1 MNQLNLSSL
10 NIKNPDGIIIGKI
23 DPIENTG
30 KSNYLDRIHL
40 IKTHERVF
48 KIFQNWYFLGFFK
61 TQCDI
66 VDQLKPFITDNS
78 ISLTQSSF
86 IEYNPIW
93 NSYGEVN
100 FRFCSRYFSNVWIL
114 KKLLEFEGVKVT
126 IRYSVIN
133 TIITFFHMLLRN
145 IVSFG
150 VVIILVIRYFF
161 IWRSIPPEVKKWSIS
176 RGLIH
181 SKEWKN
187 LEDSSYLA
195 YLNSWFRPFQNSK
208 FLKNEKKTFWLGNL
222 VKSKDIIYSLIQC
235 YQIIGIKDI
244 LKFNLLLPYL
254 QMDMYGRSV
263 SRLRKY
269 SPNSQYLMFE
279 LLYPFNSFLD
289 FKEYDIFISIM
300 LPSVK
305 MFPYAPERGVVYF
318 KYQSYLLGQKN
329 VNNISTKQ
337 KTEQLINIDRFI
349 NIYDP
354 KSQNCVFFTQPIY
367 LQDELNIIEEVI
379 SHCNAL
385 NLKLFIQL
393 HPRSNKKDYHILDKH
408 INFVSHYRDL
418 KNIKLAFIRN
428 SSIGEELTYLRI
440 PVICCLWGK
449 LREEHSFKYNKGVK
463 LIKEKAQLHECF

>member
-1 MNQLNLSSL
+1 
-10 NIKNPDGIIIGKI
+10 
-23 DPIENTG
+23 
-30 KSNYLDRIHL
+30 
-40 IKTHERVF
+40 
-48 KIFQNWYFLGFFK
+48 
-61 TQCDI
+61 
-66 VDQLKPFITDNS
+66 
-78 ISLTQSSF
+78 
-86 IEYNPIW
+86 
-93 NSYGEVN
+93 
-100 FRFCSRYFSNVWIL
+100 
-114 KKLLEFEGVKVT
+114 
-126 IRYSVIN
+126 
-133 TIITFFHMLLRN
+133 
-145 IVSFG
+145 
-150 VVIILVIRYFF
+150 
-161 IWRSIPPEVKKWSIS
+161 
-176 RGLIH
+176 
-181 SKEWKN
+181 
-187 LEDSSYLA
+187 
-195 YLNSWFRPFQNSK
+195 
-208 FLKNEKKTFWLGNL
+208 
-222 VKSKDIIYSLIQC
+222 
-235 YQIIGIKDI
+235 
-244 LKFNLLLPYL
+244 
-254 QMDMYGRSV
+254 
-263 SRLRKY
+263 
-269 SPNSQYLMFE
+269 MFE

-440 PVICCLWGK
+440 PVIFCLWGK